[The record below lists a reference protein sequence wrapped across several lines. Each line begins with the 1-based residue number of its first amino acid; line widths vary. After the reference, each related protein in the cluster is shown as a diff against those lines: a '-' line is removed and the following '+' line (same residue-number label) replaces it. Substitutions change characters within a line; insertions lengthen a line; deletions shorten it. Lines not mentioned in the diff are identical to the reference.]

1 MSHQAGLRLGIEENM
16 MKKYLWVVALVVL
29 SSLFAGS
36 VAADSSH
43 AQQDQAFLQQ
53 LAQPAKAPM
62 TVFASPEQEQPPVAA
77 PALCNQV
84 SCTANFQCQTPCPG
98 GGYCDRFLKKC
109 NYI

>member
-1 MSHQAGLRLGIEENM
+1 
-16 MKKYLWVVALVVL
+16 MKKYLWVMALVVL
-29 SSLFAGS
+29 SSWFAGS

-53 LAQPAKAPM
+53 LAQPAAPM
-62 TVFASPEQEQPPVAA
+62 PVFVSPEQEQPPIAA

-98 GGYCDRFLKKC
+98 CGYCDPSTRRC

>member
-1 MSHQAGLRLGIEENM
+1 
-16 MKKYLWVVALVVL
+16 MKKYLWVVALVI

-43 AQQDQAFLQQ
+43 AQQDQAFLKE
-53 LAQPAKAPM
+53 LAQQVKVPM
-62 TVFASPEQEQPPVAA
+62 LPMSVAPEQDHLPLPS

-84 SCTANFQCQTPCPG
+84 SCTANFQCQAPCPG

>member
-1 MSHQAGLRLGIEENM
+1 
-16 MKKYLWVVALVVL
+16 MKKYPWVALVLVI

-43 AQQDQAFLQQ
+43 AQQDQAFLQE
-53 LAQPAKAPM
+53 LAQQAKLPM
-62 TVFASPEQEQPPVAA
+62 SVAPEQDQLPLPS